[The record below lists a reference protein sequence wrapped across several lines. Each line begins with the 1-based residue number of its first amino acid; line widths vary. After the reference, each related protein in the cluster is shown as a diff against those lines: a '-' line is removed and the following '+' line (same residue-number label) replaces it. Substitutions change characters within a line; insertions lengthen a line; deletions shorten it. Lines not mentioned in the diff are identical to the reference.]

1 MSRDKILEQVRKNQ
15 PEIVPLPE
23 LSFEHEEIHLKES
36 FIEILKRIG
45 GKVFEIRNLDE
56 VKAHIAEVF
65 PRGTRK
71 ITTITELAGTAD
83 CADWKEQGRHSLQ
96 DVEAAIIKA
105 HFGVAENGAVW
116 VTDELLVQ
124 QVVPFIT
131 QHLLVILDEENIVP
145 TMHQAYQRIGNLD
158 YNFGVFI
165 AGPSK
170 TADIEQSLVLGAHGP
185 RTMTV
190 FLMEKDTSR

>member
-1 MSRDKILEQVRKNQ
+1 MSREKILEQIRNNQ

-23 LSFEHEEIHLKES
+23 LSFEHEETGLKES

-45 GKVFEIRNLDE
+45 GTVLEADNFNEI
-56 VKAHIAEVF
+56 KAHLAEAF
-65 PRGTRK
+65 PQNARR
-71 ITTITELAGTAD
+71 ITTIRELADTAD
-83 CADWKEQGRHSLQ
+83 FSNWKEQDEHELQ
-96 DVEAAIIKA
+96 DVEAAVIKA

-124 QVVPFIT
+124 QIVPFIT
-131 QHLLVILDEENIVP
+131 QHLLVILDAGSIVP
-145 TMHQAYQRIGNLD
+145 TMHQAYERIGNLD
-158 YNFGVFI
+158 YNYGVFI

-190 FLMEKDTSR
+190 FLMGKNNSR

>member
-1 MSRDKILEQVRKNQ
+1 MSREKILEQVRRNQ
-15 PEIVPLPE
+15 PEIMPLPE
-23 LSFEHEEIHLKES
+23 LSFEHEETSLKES

-45 GKVFEIRNLDE
+45 GKVFEINNLDK
-56 VKAHIAEVF
+56 VKAHLAEVF
-65 PRGTRK
+65 PQNARR
-71 ITTITELAGTAD
+71 ITTISGLADTAD
-83 CADWKEQGRHSLQ
+83 FTDWKKQDKHDLQ
-96 DVEAAIIKA
+96 DVEAAVIKA

-131 QHLLVILDEENIVP
+131 QHLLVILNEESIVP
-145 TMHQAYQRIGNLD
+145 AMHQAYQRIGNLD
-158 YNFGVFI
+158 YNYGAFI

-190 FLMEKDTSR
+190 FLMGKGSC

>member
-1 MSRDKILEQVRKNQ
+1 MSREKILEQVRRNQ
-15 PEIVPLPE
+15 PKIMPLPE
-23 LSFEHEEIHLKES
+23 LSFEHEETSLKES
-36 FIEILKRIG
+36 FIEILKKRIG
-45 GKVFEIRNLDE
+45 GKVFEINNLDK
-56 VKAHIAEVF
+56 VKAHLAEVF
-65 PRGTRK
+65 PQNARR
-71 ITTITELAGTAD
+71 ITTISELADVAD
-83 CADWKEQGRHSLQ
+83 FADWKKQDKHDLQ
-96 DVEAAIIKA
+96 DVEAAVIKA

-131 QHLLVILDEENIVP
+131 QHLLVILEEKNIVP

-158 YNFGVFI
+158 YYYGAFI

-185 RTMTV
+185 RTTTV
-190 FLMEKDTSR
+190 FLMGID

>member
-36 FIEILKRIG
+36 FIEILKKIG

-83 CADWKEQGRHSLQ
+83 CADWKEQDRHSLQ

>member
-1 MSRDKILEQVRKNQ
+1 MSRDKILEQVRRNQ
-15 PEIVPLPE
+15 PEIMPLPE
-23 LSFEHEEIHLKES
+23 LSFEHEETSLKES

-45 GKVFEIRNLDE
+45 GKVFEINSLDK
-56 VKAHIAEVF
+56 VKAHLAEVF
-65 PRGTRK
+65 PQNARR
-71 ITTITELAGTAD
+71 ITTISGLADTAD
-83 CADWKEQGRHSLQ
+83 FTDWKKQDKHDLQ
-96 DVEAAIIKA
+96 DVEAAVIKA

-131 QHLLVILDEENIVP
+131 QHLLVILNEESIVP
-145 TMHQAYQRIGNLD
+145 AMHQAYQRIGNLD
-158 YNFGVFI
+158 YNYGAFI